1 MRGERWPRRP
11 EPALPR
17 GTPTHGSGA
26 GAGAGDRASS
36 SHPHSA
42 EPAPVPTGVPFV
54 PGRGAGATGLR
65 SDGRDQH
72 TQGWGAPP
80 ATPVHTGRGR
90 AGGSRNSPRG
100 SCAGG
105 TPASCSPPP
114 ARPGASHTRVSHTG
128 PQGPT
133 RTRQAAGG
141 PGPRGERP
149 SPRRPPPAATGTAS
163 VRPTVPPSPACG
175 FQRVHWAS
183 ARSMPCNG
191 SAPGS
196 PLPQDLASSAPCCM
210 AGAPTGRGGRGP
222 EWGGAWGC
230 WGGLLALPRT
240 RPQAVRPLAGAT
252 AALTWK
258 RRTELSLPFVTQ
270 ATCTHRPQHCPSSA
284 WYSKPCGGGEA

>member
-1 MRGERWPRRP
+1 M
-11 EPALPR
+11 
-17 GTPTHGSGA
+17 
-26 GAGAGDRASS
+26 
-36 SHPHSA
+36 SA
-42 EPAPVPTGVPFV
+42 
-54 PGRGAGATGLR
+54 GRGALSRPSPAGRPLTVLELGLGLGTEPAAAILTQPSLLLCQQGCRLCRDGAPGPPGCARTGATSTR
-65 SDGRDQH
+65 RA
-72 TQGWGAPP
+72 GAPLP
-80 ATPVHTGRGR
+80 PPPSTLGEAGRAAPGTHLGAAARGARLPHAHHHQRVLVLLTLVCHTPV
-90 AGGSRNSPRG
+90 PRV
-100 SCAGG
+100 
-105 TPASCSPPP
+105 
-114 ARPGASHTRVSHTG
+114 RPGLARL
-128 PQGPT
+128 P
-133 RTRQAAGG
+133 GG

-196 PLPQDLASSAPCCM
+196 PLPQDLAGSAPCCM

-240 RPQAVRPLAGAT
+240 RPQALRPLAGAA

-284 WYSKPCGGGEA
+284 RYSKPCGGGEA